1 MSEGDSP
8 SSQPRIDAAE
18 QIKANNWRQ
27 GSILPG
33 RLVQV
38 LDKTGALN
46 MDAENASQASL
57 FSQIVPPIL
66 SKCFSISNS
75 ASASSGVWVVITH
88 DCDVTNHSLDL
99 EPFVEIVFGE
109 LISQQEKDGNKEW
122 GKNSRVLQIAS
133 PVGLYE
139 ETSFLEFNANTR
151 VAVPR
156 RFLAEFQPADS
167 RLPAETVERFRS
179 WFAKRYV
186 RRGFA
191 DTFNERTRKAV
202 SKLRKKFK
210 KTGHLVSGVYLLVA
224 DDELEGDYE
233 VIVWVAMR
241 TADYDNSSKRKDA
254 NVLMGTIEA
263 ELDGCDGVTVLDS
276 ELRSEAEISLDDL
289 RLMKRWD
296 FDDLTLRDEPQD
308 TIPPQV

>member
-1 MSEGDSP
+1 M
-8 SSQPRIDAAE
+8 I
-18 QIKANNWRQ
+18 
-27 GSILPG
+27 
-33 RLVQV
+33 
-38 LDKTGALN
+38 
-46 MDAENASQASL
+46 SL
-57 FSQIVPPIL
+57 
-66 SKCFSISNS
+66 
-75 ASASSGVWVVITH
+75 
-88 DCDVTNHSLDL
+88 
-99 EPFVEIVFGE
+99 
-109 LISQQEKDGNKEW
+109 QEKDGNKEW
-122 GKNSRVLQIAS
+122 GKNSRVLQIAA
-133 PVGLYE
+133 PDGLYV

-156 RFLAEFQPADS
+156 RFLAEFHPAAA

-263 ELDGCDGVTVLDS
+263 ELDGCDGVTIVNS
-276 ELRSEAEISLDDL
+276 ELRSETEISLDDL
-289 RLMKRWD
+289 RRMKRWD

-308 TIPPQV
+308 TIPPEV